1 MTGRFSSMYPTEGCG
16 TPVLL
21 AVDGASRYCSLAVGT
36 AGPSDE
42 PPSFHVLAEITA
54 DLNRSHAERLI
65 PLVEQLLDLAGI
77 VREQIT
83 HLAAVT
89 GPGSFTGLRVALSA
103 WKGLTLAWGLPLIG
117 VSTLEALALQC
128 PAHEGW
134 IAPMLDAKMGEIFA
148 AVYRW
153 GEDGLLDPRVE
164 EQAVSPERF
173 AGILAGLGGPVYAL
187 GDGIWRYGDI
197 LRERVPGLLAPAR
210 PIGTPR
216 ASTVG
221 LAAAVRLRK
230 MEALPDPSRV
240 NPVYL
245 RVSQA
250 EAARVG
256 RGETIRDGRC

>member
-1 MTGRFSSMYPTEGCG
+1 MTGRVIRAYPAEAEGA
-16 TPVLL
+16 PVLL

-36 AGPSDE
+36 AGPADE
-42 PPSFHVLAEITA
+42 PPSFNVLAEITA
-54 DLNRSHAERLI
+54 DLNRSHAERMI

-77 VREQIT
+77 DRGQIT

-103 WKGLTLAWGLPLIG
+103 WKGLAFAWGLPLIG
-117 VSTLEALALQC
+117 VSTLLALALQC
-128 PAHEGW
+128 PAREGW
-134 IAPMLDAKMGEIFA
+134 IAPMLDAKMGEIFG

-153 GEDGLLDPRVE
+153 REDGFLDPCVDD
-164 EQAVSPERF
+164 QAILPERF

-187 GDGIWRYGDI
+187 GDGFWRYGDI
-197 LRERVPGLLAPAR
+197 LRERVPTLRVPAR

-221 LAAAVRLRK
+221 LAAVARLRVD
-230 MEALPDPSRV
+230 EALPDPSRV

-250 EAARVG
+250 EAVRAG
-256 RGETIRDGRC
+256 RGETVS